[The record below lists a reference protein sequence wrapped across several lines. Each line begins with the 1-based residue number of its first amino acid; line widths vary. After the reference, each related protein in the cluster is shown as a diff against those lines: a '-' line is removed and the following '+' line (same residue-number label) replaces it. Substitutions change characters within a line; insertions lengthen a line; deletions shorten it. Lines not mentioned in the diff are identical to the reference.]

1 MKSAWLASWGLRAA
15 GELDS
20 GGCGPQSGRGTG
32 QTARI
37 GGVGCGT
44 EAALVGGMLN
54 EWIDEVTYVLGR
66 IGYDAATFRY
76 PADRK
81 RGPFHTLALRGGD
94 VAWYDE
100 AGRWYGDYAKG
111 DRPALGCKVQNAW
124 V

>member
-1 MKSAWLASWGLRAA
+1 
-15 GELDS
+15 
-20 GGCGPQSGRGTG
+20 
-32 QTARI
+32 
-37 GGVGCGT
+37 
-44 EAALVGGMLN
+44 MLN

-94 VAWYDE
+94 VAWYAE

-111 DRPALGCKVQNAW
+111 DRPALGMAW
-124 V
+124 SRRKPGRSPGTNRPASMPVGMTSVGVVMP